1 MDGLLA
7 SSKNTLAYWTAVLK
21 HSPNHLK
28 VECLSP
34 AGIVIENV
42 EKWNKKH
49 PSLFFQSVSNDR
61 RKGFYNI
68 HPKILL
74 LCKYKKVALSSQMTG
89 SRCISTVFKKI
100 NSKLPQCFVAFTDFL
115 NVGRIID
122 FSLEWSVM
130 ETSVGIRKTSYD
142 YLKINL
148 CIILPASTHCCD
160 QPHNQAS
167 SST

>member
-7 SSKNTLAYWTAVLK
+7 NSKNTLAYWTAVLK

-34 AGIVIENV
+34 APAAGIVIENV

-100 NSKLPQCFVAFTDFL
+100 NSKLPQCFVAFIDFL
-115 NVGRIID
+115 NVEELLI
-122 FSLEWSVM
+122 SVLNGAWWKPLLVFAKLLM
-130 ETSVGIRKTSYD
+130 
-142 YLKINL
+142 
-148 CIILPASTHCCD
+148 IILCLILASSTHCCD
-160 QPHNQAS
+160 
-167 SST
+167 